1 MGVVPVGALGL
12 AVGERIE
19 IVLVATDRIV
29 VIRGDV
35 WCAFR
40 IQVEQHEI
48 LMWLWR
54 DMETVEVK
62 VRDIIA
68 MEAGRHGHR
77 HQRKLVRV
85 TLFMQLHVNR
95 GTEITNGV
103 TLMPYAVDGEFVD
116 ERHRKYIPIR
126 LV

>member
-1 MGVVPVGALGL
+1 MGVVPVGAFGL
-12 AVGERIE
+12 AVRERIE

-29 VIRGDV
+29 VIRGNM
-35 WCAFR
+35 WRAFR

-62 VRDIIA
+62 VRDVVA

-85 TLFMQLHVNR
+85 ALFMRLHVNR

-103 TLMPYAVDGEFVD
+103 ALMTYAVDG
-116 ERHRKYIPIR
+116 
-126 LV
+126 